1 MRLPD
6 PDIVDYGTD
15 PQILR
20 SLISFYPETR
30 NRKIKIARKVPIK
43 KRLIY
48 QKLIACELSLIL
60 SSIGLSDRR
69 VLGWPTTLQLIDAPE
84 VCISMGEVRILGR
97 PVLIVAIGTG
107 AAPDSSLVIVYRE
120 RCNAT
125 TRPLGLRDGVP
136 DIRSGIDAG
145 ERIMNATL
153 VQRRDRDSEHD
164 GPKDPCR
171 GRHFRSPDPA
181 SASNSI
187 WR

>member
-48 QKLIACELSLIL
+48 QKLIACELSLLL

-69 VLGWPTTLQLIDAPE
+69 VLGWPTTLQLIDAPA
-84 VCISMGEVRILGR
+84 VCISMGEVRILWEACANCGHRHECSSGFLAGDSLQRTMQRDDQAARAQRRSARHPVRDRRGR
-97 PVLIVAIGTG
+97 E
-107 AAPDSSLVIVYRE
+107 DNE
-120 RCNAT
+120 CNA
-125 TRPLGLRDGVP
+125 G
-136 DIRSGIDAG
+136 AK
-145 ERIMNATL
+145 ER
-153 VQRRDRDSEHD
+153 
-164 GPKDPCR
+164 
-171 GRHFRSPDPA
+171 
-181 SASNSI
+181 
-187 WR
+187 